1 VSEIKTYVMHN
12 YNVNLNWKEGRIGS
26 MQSPEL
32 NDTITVATP
41 PEFEGGVPGIWSPE
55 HLFTASV
62 VSCFMTTFLAIAGF
76 SKLEFEAFDCEAT
89 GVLSKVDGKFMMT
102 EIELRPKLHLSDQ
115 SKIDRALRIL
125 EKAEANCLI
134 TNSVRAKVTLKPD
147 VGVAV
152 GV

>member
-1 VSEIKTYVMHN
+1 MHN
-12 YNVNLNWKEGRIGS
+12 YNVNLQWKEGRIGNIE
-26 MQSPEL
+26 SPQL
-32 NDTITVATP
+32 NEKITVATP

-76 SKLEFEAFDCEAT
+76 SKLEFTTFDCEAT

-102 EIELRPKLHLSDQ
+102 EVELRPKLHLTDE
-115 SKIDRALRIL
+115 SKTERAQRIL

-134 TNSVRAKVTLKPD
+134 TNSIKAKVSLMPD
-147 VGVAV
+147 VVLSKPV
-152 GV
+152 LV

>member
-1 VSEIKTYVMHN
+1 MHN
-12 YNVNLNWKEGRIGS
+12 YNVNLQWKEGRIGNIE
-26 MQSPEL
+26 SPQL
-32 NDTITVATP
+32 KDKITIATP

-102 EIELRPKLHLSDQ
+102 EVELRPKLVLSDE
-115 SKIDRALRIL
+115 SKIERALRIL
-125 EKAEANCLI
+125 EKAETNCLI
-134 TNSVRAKVTLKPD
+134 ANSVRAKVTLMSDVVVSKP
-147 VGVAV
+147 VLV
-152 GV
+152 

>member
-1 VSEIKTYVMHN
+1 MHN
-12 YNVNLNWKEGRIGS
+12 YNVNLQWMEGRIGS
-26 MQSPEL
+26 IQSPEL
-32 NDTITVATP
+32 NEKMTIATP
-41 PEFEGGVPGIWSPE
+41 PEFDGGVPGIWSPE

-76 SKLEFEAFDCEAT
+76 SKLEFEAFDCEAK

-102 EIELRPKLHLSDQ
+102 EVELRPKLQLSDE

-134 TNSVRAKVTLKPD
+134 SNSILTKVNLLPEVVVGKP
-147 VGVAV
+147 ALL
-152 GV
+152 

>member
-1 VSEIKTYVMHN
+1 MHN
-12 YNVNLNWKEGRIGS
+12 YNVNLQWKEGRIGNIE
-26 MQSPEL
+26 SPQL
-32 NDTITVATP
+32 NDKITIATP

-62 VSCFMTTFLAIAGF
+62 VSCFMTTFLAISGF

-102 EIELRPKLHLSDQ
+102 EVELRPKLLLNDE
-115 SKIDRALRIL
+115 SKVERALRIL

-134 TNSVRAKVTLKPD
+134 TNSVRAKVTLMPHVEVTKL
-147 VGVAV
+147 ALL
-152 GV
+152 

>member
-1 VSEIKTYVMHN
+1 MHN
-12 YNVNLNWKEGRIGS
+12 YNVNLQWKVGRIGQ
-26 MQSPEL
+26 MVSPEL
-32 NDTITVATP
+32 NEQITVATP

-89 GVLSKVDGKFMMT
+89 GVLDKVDGKFMMT
-102 EIELRPKLHLSDQ
+102 EVELRPKLILSDE
-115 SKIDRALRIL
+115 SKMERALRIL

-134 TNSVRAKVTLKPD
+134 SNSVKSKISLKPEI
-147 VGVAV
+147 VVSSLV
-152 GV
+152 